1 MREACEGRALARCEA
16 PSHALS
22 PPAQGVGGWGRSTE
36 AIAQPAARRP
46 CGHECSETPTR
57 TRPKN

>member
-1 MREACEGRALARCEA
+1 MREACGGRASARCEA
-16 PSHALS
+16 
-22 PPAQGVGGWGRSTE
+22 QCSTA

-46 CGHECSETPTR
+46 CGHERSETPIR